1 ILGGIVIAVI
11 SRLLPPPGPNSYL
24 DPASTAPDGAHAL
37 TDILG
42 DRGYDVIRAYS
53 ASSAV
58 AALSSGTG
66 DQRPRAGG
74 PATLVVTS
82 PYLLTHRQLVRL
94 GRSEADLVVVEAG
107 PGSLTT
113 LAPRVRL
120 KHALTG
126 RFGQLL
132 RPDCD
137 LAAASLAGTANLG
150 GATYRAPPSGTG
162 CYPSD
167 GFPSLVRSEATYGRM
182 IPALGSGAPLTNGWP
197 ARNGNAALVVT
208 LPSEP
213 RQIVWLPPEP
223 PMNQPAA
230 ARPGAPGRAAPALI
244 PWQAW
249 LVVIQL

>member
-1 ILGGIVIAVI
+1 MSSPALGADQRPGDPGDASDAEPGVAGGDDARDAALQAWRRWRVPLVLIGVIIIGGIVIAVI

-58 AALSSGTG
+58 AALSSGPG
-66 DQRPRAGG
+66 VERPSAGG

-82 PYLLTHRQLVRL
+82 PYRLTHPQLVRL

-132 RPDCD
+132 R
-137 LAAASLAGTANLG
+137 
-150 GATYRAPPSGTG
+150 
-162 CYPSD
+162 
-167 GFPSLVRSEATYGRM
+167 
-182 IPALGSGAPLTNGWP
+182 
-197 ARNGNAALVVT
+197 
-208 LPSEP
+208 
-213 RQIVWLPPEP
+213 
-223 PMNQPAA
+223 
-230 ARPGAPGRAAPALI
+230 
-244 PWQAW
+244 
-249 LVVIQL
+249 